1 MNQKYLDIVEQ
12 ERLYFKTVKDFTE
25 VSLYVVGLSLFVQH
39 CYGRRDNNKKKVS
52 NTLQSLSI
60 SKITLFE

>member
-1 MNQKYLDIVEQ
+1 MWLVCLYSYNIVMED
-12 ERLYFKTVKDFTE
+12 EIII
-25 VSLYVVGLSLFVQH
+25 
-39 CYGRRDNNKKKVS
+39 KKKVS